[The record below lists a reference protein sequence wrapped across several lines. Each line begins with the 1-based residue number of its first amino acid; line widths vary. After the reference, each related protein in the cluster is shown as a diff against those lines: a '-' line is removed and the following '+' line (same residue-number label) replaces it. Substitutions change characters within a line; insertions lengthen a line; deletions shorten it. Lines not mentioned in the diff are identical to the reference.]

1 MLEGRIHLKNTLRKF
16 FALDLLDN
24 RYSALHGMR
33 VVAILSV
40 VQYHVTTIFTY

>member
-1 MLEGRIHLKNTLRKF
+1 MESLRRF

-24 RYSALHGMR
+24 RYAVLHGMR